1 MVWIMVQ
8 RWFWIQGS
16 QWVGVKKKETET
28 APGQAFG
35 RFLDGFCAQIDREI
49 REIREIRGMRGIRGI
64 RLEKT
69 RSA

>member
-1 MVWIMVQ
+1 MCLI
-8 RWFWIQGS
+8 WFGLWFRYGFGFRVPNGLAS
-16 QWVGVKKKETET
+16 RKETET

-35 RFLDGFCAQIDREI
+35 RFLDGFSAQIDREI
-49 REIREIRGMRGIRGI
+49 REIIGMTGIRGI

>member
-1 MVWIMVQ
+1 MYGFDISGTG
-8 RWFWIQGS
+8 RLFQGS

-49 REIREIRGMRGIRGI
+49 REIRDIREIREIR
-64 RLEKT
+64 
-69 RSA
+69 